1 MTRQAEAAGDGK
13 RVAPRGADRTTRQG
27 RRGDC
32 DSKRETTETRPR
44 QARDGEVPSPSGDER
59 RHRNLF
65 ACLLRGS
72 RMTKTSFCDNL

>member
-27 RRGDC
+27 RRGGC

-59 RHRNLF
+59 RHRNL
-65 ACLLRGS
+65 LLAAS
-72 RMTKTSFCDNL
+72 AMTKTSFCDNL